1 MTLSPLNNEI
11 SDEIKNI
18 GNENEKMDGK
28 QTLTKERVTIE
39 ELKAY
44 LDEKRQEINQIREKI
59 LFRRS
64 ELSPIQEGEQVI

>member
-1 MTLSPLNNEI
+1 MIPEMTLSPLNNEI

-44 LDEKRQEINQIREKI
+44 LDEKRQEIN
-59 LFRRS
+59 
-64 ELSPIQEGEQVI
+64 